1 MKKIVAIVA
10 GEPNSINSE
19 IIAKVLRLKKKNN
32 KIIFFVIGNFLLL
45 KSQLKQI
52 NIKIRLNKINNL
64 SEINENIDMNILD
77 IPLIQSSIFSV
88 DNKFT
93 SKYVLLCLDK
103 ANHLALNN
111 KIVGFINCAIDKRKT
126 FNNRFLGVTEYLSKK
141 NKLNKSEVMM
151 IYNKEL
157 SVVPITTHIKVRNIS
172 KNISKKII
180 IKKLNTLNNYYFKI
194 LKKKPI
200 IAVLGLNPHND
211 ENRKNSEE
219 RKFIIPAIK
228 ASKKKLKIIG
238 PFPADTIFSTQKKYN
253 YDVIVGMYH
262 DQVLA
267 PFKAKYGYDAINI
280 TLGLKYIRISPDHGT
295 ASDIIGLNK
304 ADPTSLL
311 NCLNFFKDNVR

>member
-1 MKKIVAIVA
+1 
-10 GEPNSINSE
+10 
-19 IIAKVLRLKKKNN
+19 
-32 KIIFFVIGNFLLL
+32 
-45 KSQLKQI
+45 
-52 NIKIRLNKINNL
+52 
-64 SEINENIDMNILD
+64 MNILD

-228 ASKKKLKIIG
+228 ACIRKLRIMG